1 MPGEILEVELTLPDD
16 ICLFTAEANPG
27 AWGAAGELQRLYPNL
42 SFTSIVPPNIDEQIK
57 QVAPAA
63 QAVAAWAARHP
74 ARPCPR
80 PPPARSPAASP
91 AARSLARTPHHPPP
105 LTPHGPPPR
114 TPQRPPPLTP
124 HHPPPRTP
132 HHPPPLTRFC
142 PWAPPR
148 RQVLRN
154 ETMTNSPRAR
164 RSMTRRKASGR
175 NLLAAVAGV
184 INPLNGGTGRPSSP
198 RKGSGEGSRSR
209 SRDMRR

>member
-80 PPPARSPAASP
+80 PPPARSPAPRIIHRPSPRMVRRPAPRNVRRPSLRIIHRPAPRIIRRPSP
-91 AARSLARTPHHPPP
+91 AFAPGR
-105 LTPHGPPPR
+105 
-114 TPQRPPPLTP
+114 RPVG
-124 HHPPPRTP
+124 R
-132 HHPPPLTRFC
+132 C
-142 PWAPPR
+142 CA
-148 RQVLRN
+148 
-154 ETMTNSPRAR
+154 
-164 RSMTRRKASGR
+164 TRR
-175 NLLAAVAGV
+175 
-184 INPLNGGTGRPSSP
+184 
-198 RKGSGEGSRSR
+198 
-209 SRDMRR
+209 